1 MPPNVPHRKAGTL
14 GMTGAIRI
22 PPTIHRRLS
31 SLRMQL
37 GIPLERSPHERR
49 VAAVPASVKAFTGW
63 GWNVHVESGAGTA
76 AGFTDDAY
84 AEAGAT
90 IVTDAAEAH
99 DADLVL
105 RVEPPTLDE
114 VALIPS
120 GAVLAGFLDPYVA
133 TDLVQAL
140 ADRGITAL
148 AVEAVPRTTLAQAM
162 DALSSQ
168 ANIAGYAAVLLAV
181 DQSPKFPSMLVTAA
195 GTIPPARALVLGVG
209 VAGLQAI
216 ATFRRLGAI
225 VHAYDIRPE
234 TREQVES
241 LGAKFVEAPT
251 QEMDEGGYAKEVDA
265 DTAAAQQ
272 AVLTDY
278 VAKADLI
285 VTTAQIPGRPAPRL
299 INADAVAAMHPG
311 SVIVDMAASSGGNV
325 EGARANETV
334 DLGGVLIL
342 GPIDLPSRVATDA
355 SRMYARNLQELVG
368 RWRTD
373 DGFAVDLE
381 DEVAGPATI
390 TSGGRIINPRTRSAM
405 GLGEEAT

>member
-1 MPPNVPHRKAGTL
+1 M
-14 GMTGAIRI
+14 GMR
-22 PPTIHRRLS
+22 
-31 SLRMQL
+31 L
-37 GIPLERSPHERR
+37 GIPLERAPHEHR
-49 VAAVPASVKAFTGW
+49 VAAVPASVKVFTGW
-63 GWNVHVESGAGTA
+63 GWNVHVESGAGTS
-76 AGFTDDAY
+76 AGFPDDAY
-84 AEAGAT
+84 AEAGAI
-90 IVTDAAEAH
+90 IVADAAAAH

-105 RVEPPTLDE
+105 RVGQPTLEE
-114 VALIPS
+114 VALIPA
-120 GAVLAGFLDPYVA
+120 GAVLAGFLDPFVA

-140 ADRGITAL
+140 ADRNITAL
-148 AVEAVPRTTLAQAM
+148 ALEAVPRTTLAQAM

-168 ANIAGYAAVLLAV
+168 ANIAGYAAVLLAM
-181 DQSPKFPSMLVTAA
+181 DKSPKFPSMLVTAA

-234 TREQVES
+234 TKEQVES

-251 QEMDEGGYAKEVDA
+251 QQMDEGGYATEVDA
-265 DTAAAQQ
+265 ETAARQQ
-272 AVLTDY
+272 AVLADY
-278 VAKADLI
+278 VAKADLV

-299 INADAVAAMHPG
+299 INADVVATMHPG

-325 EGARANETV
+325 EGTRPDETV
-334 DLGGVLIL
+334 DVGGVSIL

-368 RWRTD
+368 RWRTE
-373 DGFAVDLE
+373 DGFAVDLD

-390 TSGGRIINPRTRSAM
+390 TSGGRIISPRTRSAM
-405 GLGEEAT
+405 GLEEEAT

>member
-1 MPPNVPHRKAGTL
+1 M
-14 GMTGAIRI
+14 GMR
-22 PPTIHRRLS
+22 
-31 SLRMQL
+31 L
-37 GIPLERSPHERR
+37 GIPLERAPHEHR
-49 VAAVPASVKAFTGW
+49 VAAVPASVKVFTGW
-63 GWNVHVESGAGTA
+63 GWNVHVESGAGTS
-76 AGFTDDAY
+76 AGFPDDAY
-84 AEAGAT
+84 AEAGAI
-90 IVTDAAEAH
+90 IVADAAAAH

-105 RVEPPTLDE
+105 RVGQPTLEE
-114 VALIPS
+114 VALIPA
-120 GAVLAGFLDPYVA
+120 GAVLAGFLDPFVA

-140 ADRGITAL
+140 ADRNITAL

-168 ANIAGYAAVLLAV
+168 ANIAGYAAVLLAM
-181 DQSPKFPSMLVTAA
+181 DKSPKFPSMLVTAA

-234 TREQVES
+234 TKEQVES

-251 QEMDEGGYAKEVDA
+251 QQMDEGGYATEVDA
-265 DTAAAQQ
+265 ETAARQQ
-272 AVLTDY
+272 AVLADY
-278 VAKADLI
+278 VAKADLV

-299 INADAVAAMHPG
+299 INADVVATMHPG

-325 EGARANETV
+325 EGTRPDETV
-334 DLGGVLIL
+334 DIGGVSIL

-368 RWRTD
+368 RWRTE
-373 DGFAVDLE
+373 DGFAVDLD

-390 TSGGRIINPRTRSAM
+390 TSGGRIISPRTRSAM
-405 GLGEEAT
+405 GLEEEAT

>member
-1 MPPNVPHRKAGTL
+1 M
-14 GMTGAIRI
+14 GMR
-22 PPTIHRRLS
+22 
-31 SLRMQL
+31 L
-37 GIPLERSPHERR
+37 GIPLERAPYEHR
-49 VAAVPASVKAFTGW
+49 VAAVPASVKVFTGW
-63 GWNVHVESGAGTA
+63 GWNVHVESGAGTS
-76 AGFTDDAY
+76 AGFPDDAY
-84 AEAGAT
+84 AEAGAI
-90 IVTDAAEAH
+90 IVADAAAAH

-105 RVEPPTLDE
+105 RVGQPTLEE
-114 VALIPS
+114 VALIPA
-120 GAVLAGFLDPYVA
+120 GAVLAGFLDPFVA

-140 ADRGITAL
+140 ADRNITAL

-168 ANIAGYAAVLLAV
+168 ANIAGYAAVLLAM
-181 DQSPKFPSMLVTAA
+181 DKSPKFPSMLVTAA

-234 TREQVES
+234 TKEQVES

-251 QEMDEGGYAKEVDA
+251 QQMDEGGYATEVDA
-265 DTAAAQQ
+265 ETAARQQ
-272 AVLTDY
+272 AVLADY
-278 VAKADLI
+278 VAKADLV

-299 INADAVAAMHPG
+299 INADVVATMHPG

-325 EGARANETV
+325 EGTRPDETV
-334 DLGGVLIL
+334 DVGGVSIL

-368 RWRTD
+368 RWRTE
-373 DGFAVDLE
+373 DGFAVNLD

-390 TSGGRIINPRTRSAM
+390 TSGGRIISPRTRSAM
-405 GLGEEAT
+405 GLEEEAT

>member
-1 MPPNVPHRKAGTL
+1 MR
-14 GMTGAIRI
+14 
-22 PPTIHRRLS
+22 
-31 SLRMQL
+31 L
-37 GIPLERSPHERR
+37 GIPLERAAHERR
-49 VAAVPASVKAFTGW
+49 VAAVPASVKVFAGW
-63 GWNVHVESGAGTA
+63 GWDVRVESGAGNA
-76 AGFTDDAY
+76 AGFPDDAF

-90 IVTDAAEAH
+90 IVADPAAAH

-105 RVEPPTLDE
+105 RVEQPTFDE
-114 VALIPS
+114 VAMVPE
-120 GAVLAGFLDPYVA
+120 GAVLAGFLDPFVA
-133 TDLVQAL
+133 TDLMQAL
-140 ADRGITAL
+140 ADRNITAL

-168 ANIAGYAAVLLAV
+168 ANIAGYAAVMLATGE
-181 DQSPKFPSMLVTAA
+181 SPKFPSMLVTAA

-225 VHAYDIRPE
+225 VHAYDIRSE
-234 TREQVES
+234 TKEQVES

-265 DTAAAQQ
+265 ETAAKQQ
-272 AVLTDY
+272 QILADF
-278 VAKADLI
+278 VAKADLV

-299 INADAVAAMHPG
+299 INADVVASMHPG

-325 EGARANETV
+325 EGALPDETV
-334 DLGGVLIL
+334 DVGGVSII

-368 RWRTD
+368 RWRTE
-373 DGFAVDLE
+373 DGFAVDLD

-390 TSGGRIINPRTRSAM
+390 TSAGRIINPRTRSAM
-405 GLGEEAT
+405 GLEEEAT